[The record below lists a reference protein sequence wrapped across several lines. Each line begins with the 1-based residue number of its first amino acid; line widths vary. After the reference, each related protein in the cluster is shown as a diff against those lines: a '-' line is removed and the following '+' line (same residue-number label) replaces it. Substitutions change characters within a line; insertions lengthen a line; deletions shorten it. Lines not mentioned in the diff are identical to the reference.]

1 MTELNVEQNGN
12 DINKTTESKECD
24 ICHYQY
30 YLNKA
35 FKFQPNIWNR
45 CHDLL
50 LMSINLG
57 DITMIKIKKVDY
69 YCVITGIS
77 KIQAVKLLQKI
88 LI

>member
-1 MTELNVEQNGN
+1 MIELNVEQNGI
-12 DINKTTESKECD
+12 DINKRSESKECD

-50 LMSINLG
+50 LMSMNLG
-57 DITMIKIKKVDY
+57 DIAIIKIKKVDY

-77 KIQAVKLLQKI
+77 KSQAVKLLQKI